1 MCIRD
6 RINTQL
12 GNLSY
17 VVVAIVGGL
26 VAINGIGGFTLG
38 SLASFLTLNK
48 SFQQPINQI
57 SNQLN
62 SIVMALAGGDRI
74 FRLLDEKPE
83 VDDGYV
89 TLTDA
94 VVNADGTITAV
105 SYTHLDVYK
114 RQVFTHNSLKL
125 SALNV
130 SCHVVSLFQ
139 TASIPSGTIASR

>member
-1 MCIRD
+1 MIWFGSAYNANRYANILGP
-6 RINTQL
+6 INAQL

-74 FRLLDEKPE
+74 FRLLDEKP
-83 VDDGYV
+83 VG
-89 TLTDA
+89 
-94 VVNADGTITAV
+94 G
-105 SYTHLDVYK
+105 
-114 RQVFTHNSLKL
+114 
-125 SALNV
+125 
-130 SCHVVSLFQ
+130 
-139 TASIPSGTIASR
+139 